1 MLTLSQRLLG
11 LTPRELRRALPL
23 FCYLFLTMAGT
34 VASKAA
40 RDALFLDRFD
50 ATALP
55 YVDIAIAGLVGV
67 VVGVYLRAGARTNLR
82 NVQITSLL
90 TFAAIAVTFWWS
102 SVEGDDSGALFI
114 AIYIWVGVFSVLA
127 PTQVWTLANYMMTT
141 REAKRAF
148 GLIGGGAILG
158 WRGSFHELLNV

>member
-1 MLTLSQRLLG
+1 MASMQTLAQRLLG

-55 YVDIAIAGLVGV
+55 Y
-67 VVGVYLRAGARTNLR
+67 
-82 NVQITSLL
+82 
-90 TFAAIAVTFWWS
+90 
-102 SVEGDDSGALFI
+102 EPLFKPMNKP
-114 AIYIWVGVFSVLA
+114 AEKPEEKPA
-127 PTQVWTLANYMMTT
+127 EEKPAEEKPAEQP
-141 REAKRAF
+141 AK
-148 GLIGGGAILG
+148 
-158 WRGSFHELLNV
+158 